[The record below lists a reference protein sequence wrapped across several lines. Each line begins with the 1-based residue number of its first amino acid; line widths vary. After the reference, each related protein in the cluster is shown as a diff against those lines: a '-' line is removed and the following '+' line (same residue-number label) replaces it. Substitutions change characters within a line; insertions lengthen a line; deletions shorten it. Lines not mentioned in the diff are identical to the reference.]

1 MKNWLIVAM
10 MLFVTTPAFAEG
22 HKNDGQIM
30 NKMECSEMKEGIAEL
45 LMVADYFWKELE
57 KDSENK
63 EVYEAIAFYSQQA
76 ANYSTIYDVW
86 CD

>member
-22 HKNDGQIM
+22 HKNDGKIM

-63 EVYEAIAFYSQQA
+63 EV
-76 ANYSTIYDVW
+76 
-86 CD
+86 